1 MRPDFVV
8 VFLPLIGRIRIS
20 CFVLS
25 RELKRGITRY
35 LINVVKTCVYGFEI
49 IIEIKIEN
57 PRIYFNIILLFI
69 KFHILEYI
77 YEWNIYIK

>member
-8 VFLPLIGRIRIS
+8 VFLPLIGRIRIF
-20 CFVLS
+20 CFALS

-35 LINVVKTCVYGFEI
+35 LINVIKTCVYGFDEM

-57 PRIYFNIILLFI
+57 NWKLNVKYLD
-69 KFHILEYI
+69 
-77 YEWNIYIK
+77 